1 MLPIPNLDERCL
13 HSHIAMPYSTEG
25 LYVTDFSY
33 RRKCTPWWGSFASM
47 EGIGSTCSY
56 QWPHA
61 FKMSTY
67 NAMSVSLLFSQ
78 FPQVFLLACCILNNM
93 IINSISGFSVSVA
106 PASDWLGPLRP
117 CWLSIYRSSWFSGS
131 RVRTE
136 KWPFWQIPMR
146 CHQILG
152 WEWPSPILC

>member
-1 MLPIPNLDERCL
+1 MWTWRGRKC
-13 HSHIAMPYSTEG
+13 HIALKDYM
-25 LYVTDFSY
+25 LTDFSY

-67 NAMSVSLLFSQ
+67 NMMSVSLHFSQ
-78 FPQVFLLACCILNNM
+78 FPQVFLLVCCILNNM

-106 PASDWLGPLRP
+106 PASDWLGPFKTTL
-117 CWLSIYRSSWFSGS
+117 
-131 RVRTE
+131 
-136 KWPFWQIPMR
+136 M
-146 CHQILG
+146 
-152 WEWPSPILC
+152 WPSTIVPGSVYLGSGLRNGLSKKFLWGALRYWAGNYASRIPC